1 MRLTFLN
8 STIAIDIF
16 LPFLFSIK
24 NGQGNT
30 RPSLRFPA
38 LRYALLFAVVAGT
51 VHSIGFAVT
60 ATGGSTLFLI
70 LYELQNNCGDNRR
83 EKKAYCNGTIMTF
96 PPTTKP
102 RFSRCFLTSG
112 LPPIFL
118 IVFSSPTLQKQ
129 SGIINQNLALYDL
142 RHCIPVFRTSRPFSG
157 TVR

>member
-30 RPSLRFPA
+30 RPSLR
-38 LRYALLFAVVAGT
+38 YALLFAVVAGT
-51 VHSIGFAVT
+51 VHSTGFAVT

-83 EKKAYCNGTIMTF
+83 EKKAYCNGSQIICNPSKHYEKLLSHTDI
-96 PPTTKP
+96 
-102 RFSRCFLTSG
+102 
-112 LPPIFL
+112 L
-118 IVFSSPTLQKQ
+118 I
-129 SGIINQNLALYDL
+129 
-142 RHCIPVFRTSRPFSG
+142 
-157 TVR
+157 

>member
-51 VHSIGFAVT
+51 VHSTGFAVT
-60 ATGGSTLFLI
+60 VTGGSTLFLI

-83 EKKAYCNGTIMTF
+83 EKKAYCNGSQIICNPSKHYEKLLSHTDI
-96 PPTTKP
+96 
-102 RFSRCFLTSG
+102 
-112 LPPIFL
+112 L
-118 IVFSSPTLQKQ
+118 I
-129 SGIINQNLALYDL
+129 
-142 RHCIPVFRTSRPFSG
+142 
-157 TVR
+157 